1 LSVVFSG
8 HRTWTFGTG
17 VNNPSCRPGLVS
29 IMSAS
34 IMRTPPII
42 MEVLDRGVDG
52 DLQPPEGVN
61 GYDWMLGHREQ
72 AGLLL
77 SHPGGHVCMR
87 PVGQGNEIMDFLVAS
102 DGPQNLKAFPLQ
114 SMKTVINFDS
124 G

>member
-1 LSVVFSG
+1 LSDVLFG

-17 VNNPSCRPGLVS
+17 VNKPSCRPGLVS

-42 MEVLDRGVDG
+42 LEVLARGVND
-52 DLQPPEGVN
+52 DLQPSEGVN
-61 GYDWMLGHREQ
+61 GYDRMLGHREQ

-87 PVGQGNEIMDFLVAS
+87 PVGQGNEIMDFLVAP
-102 DGPQNLKAFPLQ
+102 DDPQNLKASSLQ
-114 SMKTVINFDS
+114 SQETVINFDS
-124 G
+124 R